1 MKALFIKE
9 LKGFFSS
16 VTGSLVIIVFLLL
29 NSTFMWVFRGGYNV
43 MDTGYASLSALF
55 DLAPWV
61 FLFLVPAITMRMFAE
76 EKRAGTLEVLYTRPI
91 TEWQIA
97 LAKFF
102 ASWFLVFVSLLPTLI
117 YFYSV
122 WMLGNPRGNLDSGAA
137 LGSYLGL
144 IFLGGIY
151 TSTGIFSSSLSQN
164 PVVAFIVAVV
174 LCFFLYLGFEF
185 LSYVAGNGNIVN
197 LIRKTGIDYHY
208 VSVSRGVVDS
218 RDLIYFF
225 SVIFLFL
232 YLTRFVILS
241 RKW

>member
-1 MKALFIKE
+1 MKALFFKE
-9 LKGFFSS
+9 LNGFFSS
-16 VTGSLVIIVFLLL
+16 VTGYLVMIVFLLL
-29 NSTFMWVFRGGYNV
+29 NSSFMWVFRGGYNV
-43 MDTGYASLSALF
+43 MDIGYANLSALF
-55 DLAPWV
+55 GLAPWV

-76 EKRAGTLEVLYTRPI
+76 EKRTGTLEVLYTRPI
-91 TEWQIA
+91 SEWQIV

-102 ASWFLVFVSLLPTLI
+102 ASWFLVFISLVPTLI
-117 YFYSV
+117 YFFSV
-122 WMLGNPRGNLDSGAA
+122 WMLGNPRGNIDAGAVW
-137 LGSYLGL
+137 GSYLGL

-151 TSTGIFSSSLSQN
+151 TSTGIFGSSLSQN

-185 LSYVAGNGNIVN
+185 LSSGAGTGNLAN

-208 VSVSRGVVDS
+208 RSISRGVVDS
-218 RDLIYFF
+218 RDLIYFI

-232 YLTRFVILS
+232 YLTRVVILS